1 MKQAMDTTQELKKST
16 EEGRG
21 YSAMG
26 GEQGY
31 SAMPE
36 EKTDE
41 AHSVEAPRDEK
52 SVSSKKSDNAPMS
65 LGSAKADGKY
75 RIIEKL
81 GRGSQGEVYHAKRLS
96 DGVDV
101 AIKVLHIHS
110 VNNWKQYELFHREA
124 ETLMGLDIDG
134 VAHLYETIE
143 DLECEN
149 PVSIIVQ
156 EYIRGYSLKDY
167 LQSARR
173 FSLSDIADIIKQL
186 LEIVEKLHT
195 RPSPIIHRDIK
206 PGNIMLVDELGK
218 FKVWLID
225 FGAVANPQVKDGG

>member
-110 VNNWKQYELFHREA
+110 VNNWKQYELFHR
-124 ETLMGLDIDG
+124 
-134 VAHLYETIE
+134 
-143 DLECEN
+143 
-149 PVSIIVQ
+149 
-156 EYIRGYSLKDY
+156 
-167 LQSARR
+167 
-173 FSLSDIADIIKQL
+173 
-186 LEIVEKLHT
+186 
-195 RPSPIIHRDIK
+195 
-206 PGNIMLVDELGK
+206 
-218 FKVWLID
+218 
-225 FGAVANPQVKDGG
+225 